1 MDPIHHRLILM
12 FRNSPAPIKLGET
25 GAIDRSLGPL
35 QYPFACETQAS
46 QLGPPLVDNQD
57 GIGTPV
63 IIGGVHQ
70 GYSKDCLLATQAGYF
85 YKPLD
90 TDRIKPLTPD
100 VDPSLID
107 IAQVNGKVV
116 PFVVRVERG
125 TINRFIYAIAVL
137 ADPSTP
143 LARPNTSLWNGKL
156 IYYFRGGVG
165 IGKRQGDVRPTTATR
180 DRMAQLAKGYAIAYS
195 TGTVTSVHYNI
206 WVAAHTAAMVKN
218 QFVGLYGEP
227 TYTVGIGG
235 SGGAVQQLLIA
246 QNEPGLLDALIPQY
260 SYPDM
265 VTQTIWAYDCEL
277 LEYYFDVT
285 ARRQKRWR
293 VQEQRSLI
301 MGLAADSGAHNPF
314 NDIEFWSRIVR
325 LRPGHPPDGATEC
338 AVSWRG
344 LTPLTNNPTYTN
356 HPDRYAQPL
365 HRDARWSHWH
375 DLKYIYGV
383 DDDGYANRTY
393 DNVGVQ
399 YGLLALRTGDITPAE
414 FLHLN
419 ANIGG
424 WKSPKEMR
432 QERYWLLNG
441 HGSLSEVRMWSDH
454 NMRKAPEPVSIDVF
468 SEQNRATAISAAPR
482 NSGHLGAIQAAYRAG
497 QVFLGNIDIPIV
509 DLRHYLDD
517 QLDMHHSFA
526 SQATRLRLMRGNG
539 HIDNHLIWVAAPP
552 FDLDAPK
559 PWYSLMNGSPRVN
572 RQWRRTAAGT
582 VRVKPSRWDRCL
594 GRCME
599 WPHSR
604 RMHAAVSCIQES
616 ARRGGRTVNRR
627 CF

>member
-1 MDPIHHRLILM
+1 
-12 FRNSPAPIKLGET
+12 
-25 GAIDRSLGPL
+25 
-35 QYPFACETQAS
+35 
-46 QLGPPLVDNQD
+46 
-57 GIGTPV
+57 
-63 IIGGVHQ
+63 
-70 GYSKDCLLATQAGYF
+70 
-85 YKPLD
+85 
-90 TDRIKPLTPD
+90 
-100 VDPSLID
+100 
-107 IAQVNGKVV
+107 
-116 PFVVRVERG
+116 
-125 TINRFIYAIAVL
+125 
-137 ADPSTP
+137 
-143 LARPNTSLWNGKL
+143 
-156 IYYFRGGVG
+156 
-165 IGKRQGDVRPTTATR
+165 
-180 DRMAQLAKGYAIAYS
+180 MAQLAKGYAIAYS

-285 ARRQKRWR
+285 ARKQKRWR

-301 MGLAADSGAHNPF
+301 MGLAADSAAHNPF
-314 NDIEFWSRIVR
+314 NDIEFWSRVAR
-325 LRPGHPPDGATEC
+325 LRLGRLPDGATEC
-338 AVSWRG
+338 SASWRG

-424 WKSPKEMR
+424 WKPPKEMR

-441 HGSLSEVRMWSDH
+441 HGSLGEVRLWSDH
-454 NMRKAPEPVSIDVF
+454 NMHKAPEPVSSDVF
-468 SEQNRATAISAAPR
+468 RERNRATVISVAPR
-482 NSGHLGAIQAAYRAG
+482 NSGHIGAIQAAYRAG
-497 QVFLGNIDIPIV
+497 QVFLGTIDIPIV

-552 FDLDAPK
+552 FEPTAQALLLIDEWLTQGK
-559 PWYSLMNGSPRVN
+559 PQMAQDGCWDSSGKSIAMGPNVWDGAWNGRTPGACMQQFPAFKSPRD
-572 RQWRRTAAGT
+572 AAGAPLT
-582 VRVKPSRWDRCL
+582 GDIFKCQLRPVAAALENGTYGDIDMRPYTLWLEQIFPDGVCNYGPGDV
-594 GRCME
+594 GR
-599 WPHSR
+599 PT
-604 RMHAAVSCIQES
+604 
-616 ARRGGRTVNRR
+616 GY
-627 CF
+627 